1 MLIWG
6 DAGENER
13 VVLKHRDQLSCL
25 EGAERKELLDELKQ
39 HCNAMYLYPG
49 HCTQVA
55 GIIVVNTQPARNT
68 RGSNWYSKLRGAAA
82 APRTKS
88 SHRPRRRLWS
98 CDQMGAVGAR
108 GFRGTSHCLAVI
120 RKVLR
125 SRGSSL
131 IPLRLVLDHRR
142 VHECYRQ

>member
-68 RGSNWYSKLRGAAA
+68 YTRGSTQSYEARPLPLERSQVIVLEGAFGAAIKWEQSEPVA
-82 APRTKS
+82 FVERATVWQS
-88 SHRPRRRLWS
+88 S
-98 CDQMGAVGAR
+98 AR
-108 GFRGTSHCLAVI
+108 FFVREVPA
-120 RKVLR
+120 
-125 SRGSSL
+125 
-131 IPLRLVLDHRR
+131 
-142 VHECYRQ
+142 